1 MASMN
6 NMRLQGDTLR
16 SEIKQVLEIL
26 KKWDEALEDPGIPGD
41 DIPANAENIEV
52 FRYQLYGEL
61 MLASSR
67 LSSIADVL
75 ES

>member
-1 MASMN
+1 MQ
-6 NMRLQGDTLR
+6 MRLKSDTLR

-26 KKWDEALEDPGIPGD
+26 QKWDQSLEEVGIPGD
-41 DIPANAENIEV
+41 EVPSNAENIEV

-61 MLASSR
+61 MLAASR

>member
-1 MASMN
+1 MA
-6 NMRLQGDTLR
+6 NMQMRIQANTLR

-26 KKWDEALEDPGIPGD
+26 QKWDQRLENPGIPGD
-41 DIPANAENIEV
+41 DIPSNPENVEV

-61 MLASSR
+61 MLVASR
-67 LSSIADVL
+67 LSSVADVL

>member
-1 MASMN
+1 MQ
-6 NMRLQGDTLR
+6 MRLKSDTLR

-26 KKWDEALEDPGIPGD
+26 NKWDQRLEDVGVPGD
-41 DIPANAENIEV
+41 DLPSNPENVEV

-61 MLASSR
+61 MLVASR
-67 LSSIADVL
+67 LSSVADVL

>member
-1 MASMN
+1 MASMK
-6 NMRLQGDTLR
+6 MRLQADTLR

-26 KKWDEALEDPGIPGD
+26 QKWDRQLEDPGIPGD
-41 DIPANAENIEV
+41 DVPSNSENIEV

-61 MLASSR
+61 MLSASQ
-67 LSSIADVL
+67 LSSVADVL

>member
-1 MASMN
+1 MASMK
-6 NMRLQGDTLR
+6 MRIQADTLR
-16 SEIKQVLEIL
+16 SEIKQIL
-26 KKWDEALEDPGIPGD
+26 VILQKWDNTLEDPGIPGD
-41 DIPANAENIEV
+41 DIPANAENIDV

-67 LSSIADVL
+67 LASIADVL